1 MQLHYHIH
9 IHRKVDFNRNKILR
23 HQKQHGKHLEFS
35 KSPNVSSNLITT
47 TGPFG
52 KMSSQHLCSNFMD
65 SKIPRQLQEL
75 SQLISVEGVFIASNR
90 P

>member
-35 KSPNVSSNLITT
+35 KSPNVSSNLILTNVVRL
-47 TGPFG
+47 
-52 KMSSQHLCSNFMD
+52 SSQDLCSHFMD
-65 SKIPRQLQEL
+65 SKIPRLLQEL
-75 SQLISVEGVFIASNR
+75 SQLMSVGGVFIASNR